1 MNSNHQHIN
10 VMKMLSDLGHTTKKP
25 IPIEFTQ
32 TKHIDTYIIT
42 SPSIAFDT
50 DNSFAD
56 ITTEETYTEDAD
68 NTTCEIEIEE
78 PSVED
83 SDNGIC
89 DFLTNNQE
97 EETEQQN
104 YPDQNQDNIIEKSTL
119 ENTTININNDQEQSK
134 LVLANS
140 SKEATMTSTL
150 NTTSIL
156 RPLQESEFE
165 IEEVRFDEVEGAIE
179 IEHQIVVD
187 LHNKG
192 DFQITTHKF
201 FKDNEHTT
209 SNFINK
215 TLLTIISN
223 QTSPNINNTTFYDV
237 TSNNSFSYNFDY
249 NTALKYATATVGTL
263 AALAVAYVATP
274 YIISVAAPAAS
285 TAIST
290 GASFV
295 GTTLYTGASATIAS
309 TNAAITTG
317 ASFVG
322 TTLYKG
328 ASATIAA
335 TGTAISTGASFVGTT
350 LYTGASATIA
360 ATGAAITTGASFVA
374 TGVVNF
380 VSANSIFLAALGGT
394 ALVYNLI
401 DSNSDKAKKLIMQ
414 LDKEISQV
422 ESEIK
427 LALEKLDNAK
437 SSIESAKSPSYFDY
451 FKSFIVTPKNLDES
465 LVDAKSAIKEI
476 RTSSEKAE
484 KLTKDLYK
492 ANETYLNILKFEL
505 GVLEIS
511 AESEAFKLSTK
522 LHNHANNVE
531 TLISEARNIAKKT
544 EDFVEI
550 EEINPLATETNQNK
564 ETLQKLVSEYKT
576 IQERLLKEVHK
587 AQENSIKLSEAS
599 KNLVDNEDSSD
610 YAKTLETTASIKGL
624 LESSTD
630 LLLSAFKDITI
641 VEATG
646 VIVDHDHHNA

>member
-322 TTLYKG
+322 TTLY
-328 ASATIAA
+328 
-335 TGTAISTGASFVGTT
+335 
-350 LYTGASATIA
+350 TGASATIA